1 VTQADAKR
9 LLISLLPAGSEDL
22 YALDNTDFI
31 GGVLYSLAGVVKD
44 YGTDRMEA
52 LVSEL
57 NPASIEEN
65 LSAWEQAT
73 GLSKTKVALY
83 GTVEQRKQAVI
94 AVLRMRGA
102 FALSDIR
109 AILQPYFLY
118 ADPTQIEI
126 LESDRAAQRTAH
138 TYPGIALG
146 PSPVVRGTVSVA
158 DDPRVSPAG
167 AILTFALTTTRL
179 DALVLTVS
187 GPGGYFAQRVA
198 GFFDTEA
205 TSVVGQT
212 YRVNLPEFA
221 GQTINGTW
229 TVEWFSSA
237 LVNVTI
243 LSWSLFVE
251 GLGMNYAGSP
261 PTPNGEGL
269 GAAQFDFVVVAD
281 PALLGTG
288 YDLDGAQR
296 ALTRWKPAH
305 TAGGVTE
312 LSAALGTVCAIP
324 DTTNAIP
331 DNAIPC

>member
-1 VTQADAKR
+1 MTQADAKR
-9 LLISLLPAGSEDL
+9 LLISLLPDGSEDL
-22 YALDNTDFI
+22 YALDNTDLI
-31 GGVLYSLAGVVKD
+31 GGWINSLAGALKEC
-44 YGTDRMEA
+44 GADR
-52 LVSEL
+52 LDTLIREL
-57 NPASIEEN
+57 NPATISENIE
-65 LSAWEQAT
+65 AWEAAT
-73 GLSKTKVALY
+73 GLSQTPIALY
-83 GTVEQRKQAVI
+83 GSTEQRKNAVL

-102 FALSDIR
+102 FSLDDIR

-126 LESDRAAQRTAH
+126 LEPNRTAQRTAH
-138 TYPGIALG
+138 TYAGSALG
-146 PSPVVRGTVSVA
+146 PSPAVFGSVSVA

-305 TAGGVTE
+305 TQGGITI
-312 LSAALGTVCAIP
+312 LSDALGTVCAIP
-324 DTTNAIP
+324 DTINAIP

>member
-1 VTQADAKR
+1 MTQAELKR
-9 LLISLLPAGSEDL
+9 LLISLLPEGSADL
-22 YALDNTDFI
+22 YALENTDII
-31 GGVLYSLAGVVKD
+31 GGQLNALAGTLKD
-44 YGTDRMEA
+44 TLADRFDA
-52 LVSEL
+52 AVRNL
-57 NPASIEEN
+57 NPATADEN
-65 LSAWEQAT
+65 IPTWEAAT
-73 GLSKTKVALY
+73 GLSNSKTALY
-83 GTVEQRKQAVI
+83 GTSAQRRNAYL

-109 AILQPYFLY
+109 AIIQPYFLY

>member
-1 VTQADAKR
+1 MTQAELKR
-9 LLISLLPAGSEDL
+9 LLISLLPEGSADL
-22 YALDNTDFI
+22 YALENTDII
-31 GGVLYSLAGVVKD
+31 GGQLNALAGTLKD
-44 YGTDRMEA
+44 TLADRFDA
-52 LVSEL
+52 AVRNL
-57 NPASIEEN
+57 NPATADEN
-65 LSAWEQAT
+65 IPTWEAAT
-73 GLSKTKVALY
+73 GLSNSKTALY
-83 GTVEQRKQAVI
+83 GTSAQRRNAYL

>member
-1 VTQADAKR
+1 MTQADAKR

-94 AVLRMRGA
+94 AVLRMHGA
-102 FALSDIR
+102 FSLDDIR

-118 ADPTQIEI
+118 ADPSQIDI
-126 LESDRAAQRTAH
+126 LEPSRSQQRTAH
-138 TYPGIALG
+138 TYTGGILG
-146 PSPVVRGTVSVA
+146 PAALVEESVIVA

-167 AILTFALTTTRL
+167 VILEFEITTTRL
-179 DALVLTVS
+179 DSVVVALRAPNGQTYQRLS
-187 GPGGYFAQRVA
+187 GYL
-198 GFFDTEA
+198 DTEA
-205 TSVVGQT
+205 TSVT
-212 YRVNLPEFA
+212 AESYRICWPEFA
-221 GQTINGTW
+221 GLPIKGDWRVLFASQTGDNITIGTW
-229 TVEWFSSA
+229 S
-237 LVNVTI
+237 I
-243 LSWSLFVE
+243 FVE
-251 GLGMNYAGSP
+251 GIGNVYDGAGNVVSQ
-261 PTPNGEGL
+261 GL
-269 GAAQFDFVVVAD
+269 GAALFTFTAVAD
-281 PALLGTG
+281 LSLVGAD
-288 YDLDGAQR
+288 YDIEGGLK

-305 TAGGVTE
+305 TQGGITTTNV
-312 LSAALGTVCAIP
+312 LGNACAIP
-324 DTTNAIP
+324 NTENAIP
-331 DNAIPC
+331 NNAIPC